1 MKKLTFVLGLLFLAQ
16 SANALPINSLSNL
29 GFGLD
34 GGFAMPDAFTPDYN
48 FEGIVALSNC
58 SGSIVRFEDSAVAEL
73 AMILTN
79 GHCLEGGF
87 MKPGQVAVAKK
98 SSRTFSVLDKAA
110 KALGRVSASEIIYGT
125 MTKTDMSLYQL
136 TKTYAEIEAAYS
148 VKPLTLQSQRAKSE
162 IPLEVISGYWKRGY
176 SCNHAGTVHKIKE
189 ADWTWEDSIRYS
201 QPGCEIIGGTSG
213 SPVLQGGTRN
223 VVGVNNTTNENG
235 QECTMNNPCEV
246 DADGKVTYKKGLGYA
261 QQIDLIYGCIG
272 ADHKLDLTLE
282 TCQLPKPQ

>member
-1 MKKLTFVLGLLFLAQ
+1 MKKFTFVLCLSFLAQ
-16 SANALPINSLSNL
+16 SANALPINMSNL
-29 GFGLD
+29 FFGED
-34 GGFAMPDAFTPDYN
+34 GALVLPSAFTPSYD

-58 SGSIVRFEDSAVAEL
+58 SGSIVRFEDSADSEL

-87 MKPGQVAVAKK
+87 LKPNQVVKGKK
-98 SSRTFSVLDKAA
+98 SSRSFSVLDKNA
-110 KALGRVSASEIIYGT
+110 KPLGRVSASEIIYGT

-136 TKTYAEIEAAYS
+136 TKTYAEIDAQFK
-148 VKPLTLQSQRAKSE
+148 VKPLTLQAERAKSE
-162 IPLEVISGYWKRGY
+162 IAIEVISGYWKRGY

-189 ADWTWEDSIRYS
+189 SDWVWENSIRYS

-213 SPVLQGGTRN
+213 SPVLHTGTRN

-235 QECTMNNPCEV
+235 EECTMNNPCEV
-246 DADGKVTYKKGLGYA
+246 DVDGKVTYKKGLGYA

-282 TCQLPKPQ
+282 NCQLPKPQ